1 MGDLW
6 VRYAFVAAVRVWRAN
21 VVVGGEK
28 KNTTVRWGVLF
39 DATHS
44 L

>member
-1 MGDLW
+1 MDDLW
-6 VRYAFVAAVRVWRAN
+6 VRYAFAAAVCLLRAN
-21 VVVGGEK
+21 VAGGGEK
-28 KNTTVRWGVLF
+28 KYRTVRWGVLF